1 MEVIE
6 IRPPRKKPEG
16 KSRAFL
22 LFSGGLDSALAGLVL
37 IDAGVDVLPLT
48 FKSPFFGYETALK
61 MAERLDW
68 PLIVVDITNE
78 QLRIVE
84 KPKYGYG
91 KNLNPCIDCHAQM
104 IKIACQLKDDYQ
116 VDFVATGEVLNERPK
131 SQTRKALEIVAK
143 ESGCEEYLVRP
154 LSAKLFPA
162 TKAEEKGLVDREKL
176 LDISG
181 RSRKRQIELAKKYGL
196 TDFPSPAGG
205 CLLTD
210 PVFSARLRKLIK
222 WRGHL
227 FDKDIELVK
236 YGRNFFESDYWIVV
250 SRNEYETRMLEK
262 IILDT
267 DVRITTYEAPGP
279 LTIVRFKESID
290 SEKMEKAVDIASL
303 LTIRYSKL
311 REKETASVSIK
322 QASSEK
328 LKTFSK
334 DDWLPYLNESYMPQ
348 F

>member
-6 IRPPRKKPEG
+6 VRPPHNKPEG

-48 FKSPFFGYETALK
+48 FKSPFFGYQSALK
-61 MAERLDW
+61 MAERLGW

-104 IKIACQLKDDYQ
+104 IKIACKLKDDYQ
-116 VDFVATGEVLNERPK
+116 VDFIATGEVLNERPK
-131 SQTRKALEIVAK
+131 SQTRRALEIVAK
-143 ESGCEEYLVRP
+143 ESGCSEYLLRP
-154 LSAKLFPA
+154 LSAKLLPI
-162 TKAEEKGLVDREKL
+162 TKAEKEGLVDREKL

-181 RSRKRQIELAKKYGL
+181 RSRKRQIELAKRYGL
-196 TDFPSPAGG
+196 TEFPSPAGG

-222 WRGHL
+222 WRGQL
-227 FDKDIELVK
+227 VDKDIELVK
-236 YGRNFFESDYWIVV
+236 YGRNFFESEYWIVV
-250 SRNEYETRMLEK
+250 SRNEHETRILEK
-262 IILDT
+262 ITLDT
-267 DVRITTYEAPGP
+267 DVKITTYEVPGP

-290 SEKMEKAVDIASL
+290 SKEKEKAVNVASL

-311 REKETASVSIK
+311 RDKETATVLIRHGL
-322 QASSEK
+322 SEK
-328 LKTFSK
+328 LQTFNK
-334 DDWLPYLNESYMPQ
+334 EDWLPYLNKAYIPQ